1 VTARFPA
8 PGGGGGTV
16 GFFHFVQGAP
26 SAFWTVVHSLGFRP
40 DVQVFDSSGDQV
52 EGDVDHVSVDELT
65 ITFSA
70 AFSGV
75 AELN

>member
-1 VTARFPA
+1 MA
-8 PGGGGGTV
+8 GGSGTV
-16 GFFHFVQGAP
+16 GFFHFVQGTP
-26 SAFWTVVHSLGFRP
+26 STFWDIQHDLGFRP
-40 DVQVFDSSGDQV
+40 DVQVFDSAGDQV
-52 EGDVDHVSVDELT
+52 EGDVVHLSVDELT